1 VGRYFVFNP
10 TADKPR
16 KEYDDYAEAKND
28 AQAISLKMDAK
39 VFVLEVVAEI
49 NCRRL
54 VETTELIGISKEASV
69 ILDEITQRLDE
80 LKNAKA
86 TV

>member
-1 VGRYFVFNP
+1 MGRYFVFNP

-16 KEYDDYAEAKND
+16 KEYDDYAEARND
-28 AQAISLKMDAK
+28 AQAVSLKADAK
-39 VFVLEVVAEI
+39 VFVLEVVAEV

-54 VETTELIGISKEASV
+54 IETTELAGI
-69 ILDEITQRLDE
+69 RNE
-80 LKNAKA
+80 LQGLCDDAKKLLEDVGNAKT

>member
-1 VGRYFVFNP
+1 MGRYFVFNP

-16 KEYDDYAEAKND
+16 KEYDDYTEARND
-28 AQAISLKMDAK
+28 AQAISLKQDAK
-39 VFVLEVVAEI
+39 VFVLEVVAEV

-54 VETTELIGISKEASV
+54 VETTELVKE
-69 ILDEITQRLDE
+69 
-80 LKNAKA
+80 NAKA